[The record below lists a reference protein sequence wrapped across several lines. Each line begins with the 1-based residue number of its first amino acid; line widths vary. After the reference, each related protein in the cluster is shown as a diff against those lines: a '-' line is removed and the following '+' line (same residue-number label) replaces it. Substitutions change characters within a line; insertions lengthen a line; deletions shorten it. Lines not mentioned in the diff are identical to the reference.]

1 MSSLLSFFQRVR
13 NLFRQDD
20 LDRDLAAEI
29 SAHLDLAAEENL
41 KRGLSPEEARR
52 QALIQFG
59 GAQQAKENH
68 RDSRGLPLL
77 ESVFQDLRFALRTF
91 LKSPGFT
98 AIAVLTLAL
107 GIGAN
112 AAIFSVVRGV
122 LLRPLAN
129 HDEDRLLYVRQSA
142 PGIGQEDA
150 AFSVPEIKDIGAGL
164 KTIKELGTLSAL
176 DFTVVGLGEPREIRS
191 GVVDGNYFDVVGLHP
206 VLGRLLNPADDGPNA
221 PGAAVLTYRF
231 WTNSLHSDPS
241 VLGKTI
247 RLGSYEG
254 TRPATIVGVLE
265 PSVPYPVETEILAN
279 IVTSPHHLSATMV
292 TGRSHRMTEVFARLA
307 PGAELDSA
315 RAELNTV
322 YATMLAAH
330 PETYKTNDHFQ
341 ISVTRMHDQINSNAK
356 TILWV
361 LFAAAGLLF
370 VIACSNVA
378 NLILARTVRREP
390 ELAMRA
396 ALGATTRVLRRSL
409 LAESLL
415 LCGTGALAGILIA
428 APMVAVLAR
437 YAARFSVRANGLTLD
452 FSLLWIGVALALV
465 SAVFLAFV
473 PRLPSG
479 DTSTGFG
486 ISGSSLRLTG
496 GSRRRLRIFAVTQI
510 TASFLLLAGAGALV
524 KTLLEL
530 EKTQAPFDTAHVLAV
545 NLPVMTDGRTPE
557 QVKDFY
563 RNVQRNLS
571 TLPGVERVSYGFSVP
586 WRDTRQQSIS
596 LAFAAEG
603 ATQENPEDDTRA
615 EFRSV
620 SAGYFD
626 TLGIPVVEGRDFRD
640 TDRDGSERVV
650 VISQSLAQRF
660 FPGQDPVNRH
670 LTWTD
675 PVIKFI
681 GISDQPRRIIGVV
694 PDIDDE
700 NIIPSPKITV
710 YQPSEQE
717 GFNGRLF
724 VRAKNDPYTLVPT
737 ITHAVHEMASDQPV
751 ERPATLQD
759 VRGEVLAPNRLNAI
773 VFGGFAALAL
783 LISVVGVAGVL
794 AFSVSG
800 RTREFGIR
808 LALGSQPVCLLADVL
823 KDGLVIASIGVGS
836 GVLVGIVFARVI
848 GKYVSEL
855 QFPGALPLIASA
867 AILLVAAV
875 VASALPAL
883 RASRVDAIQA
893 LRSE

>member
-1 MSSLLSFFQRVR
+1 MNSLLSLFQRLR

-20 LDRDLAAEI
+20 LDRDLATEI
-29 SAHLDLAAEENL
+29 SAHLELAVEENL
-41 KRGLSPEEARR
+41 KKGLSPEEARR

-59 GAQQAKENH
+59 GTQQAKENH

-77 ESVFQDLRFALRTF
+77 ESFFQDLRFALRTF
-91 LKSPGFT
+91 LKNPGFT

-150 AFSVPEIKDIGAGL
+150 AFSVPEIKDIGTGL

-191 GVVDGNYFDVVGLHP
+191 GVVDGNYFDVVGLRP
-206 VLGRLLNPADDGPNA
+206 VLGRLLTPADDGPNA

-292 TGRSHRMTEVFARLA
+292 TGRTHRMTEVFARLA
-307 PGAELDSA
+307 PGAELDAA
-315 RAELNTV
+315 RAELNTI
-322 YATMLAAH
+322 YAGMLATH

-390 ELAMRA
+390 ELAMRS
-396 ALGATTRVLRRSL
+396 ALGATTQVLRRSL

-437 YAARFSVRANGLTLD
+437 YAARFSVRATGLTLD

-473 PRLPSG
+473 PRLPNG

-486 ISGSSLRLTG
+486 ISGSSGRVTG

-563 RNVQRNLS
+563 RNAQRNLS
-571 TLPGVERVSYGFSVP
+571 ALPGVERVSYGFSVP
-586 WRDTRQQSIS
+586 WRDTRLQTIS

-603 ATQENPEDDTRA
+603 AKQENPEDDTRA
-615 EFRSV
+615 AFRSV

-626 TLGIPVVEGRDFRD
+626 TLGIPIVEGRDFRD
-640 TDRDGSERVV
+640 SDRDGSERVV

-660 FPGQDPVNRH
+660 FPGQDPIDRH

-700 NIIPSPKITV
+700 NIIPSPTITV

-717 GFNGRLF
+717 GFTGRLF
-724 VRAKNDPYTLVPT
+724 VRAKNDPYALVPT
-737 ITHAVHEMASDQPV
+737 ITRAVHEMASDQPV
-751 ERPATLQD
+751 ERPATLED

-808 LALGSQPVCLLADVL
+808 LALGSQPVSLLADVL
-823 KDGLVIASIGVGS
+823 RDGLVIASIGVGS
-836 GVLVGIVFARVI
+836 GVLVGIVFARII

>member
-1 MSSLLSFFQRVR
+1 
-13 NLFRQDD
+13 
-20 LDRDLAAEI
+20 
-29 SAHLDLAAEENL
+29 
-41 KRGLSPEEARR
+41 
-52 QALIQFG
+52 
-59 GAQQAKENH
+59 
-68 RDSRGLPLL
+68 
-77 ESVFQDLRFALRTF
+77 
-91 LKSPGFT
+91 
-98 AIAVLTLAL
+98 
-107 GIGAN
+107 
-112 AAIFSVVRGV
+112 
-122 LLRPLAN
+122 
-129 HDEDRLLYVRQSA
+129 
-142 PGIGQEDA
+142 
-150 AFSVPEIKDIGAGL
+150 
-164 KTIKELGTLSAL
+164 
-176 DFTVVGLGEPREIRS
+176 
-191 GVVDGNYFDVVGLHP
+191 
-206 VLGRLLNPADDGPNA
+206 
-221 PGAAVLTYRF
+221 
-231 WTNSLHSDPS
+231 
-241 VLGKTI
+241 
-247 RLGSYEG
+247 
-254 TRPATIVGVLE
+254 
-265 PSVPYPVETEILAN
+265 
-279 IVTSPHHLSATMV
+279 
-292 TGRSHRMTEVFARLA
+292 
-307 PGAELDSA
+307 
-315 RAELNTV
+315 
-322 YATMLAAH
+322 MLATH

-341 ISVTRMHDQINSNAK
+341 ITVTRMHDQINSNAK

-378 NLILARTVRREP
+378 NLVLARTVRREP
-390 ELAMRA
+390 ELAMRS
-396 ALGATTRVLRRSL
+396 ALGATTHVLRRSL

-437 YAARFSVRANGLTLD
+437 YAARFSVRATGLTLD
-452 FSLLWIGVALALV
+452 FSLLWIGVALALL

-473 PRLPSG
+473 PRLPNG
-479 DTSTGFG
+479 DASPGSG
-486 ISGSSLRLTG
+486 ISGSSVRVTG
-496 GSRRRLRIFAVTQI
+496 GSRSRLRIFAVTQI

-530 EKTQAPFDTAHVLAV
+530 EKTQAPFDSAHVLAV

-571 TLPGVERVSYGFSVP
+571 TLPGVEHVSYGFSVP
-586 WRDTRQQSIS
+586 WRDTRLQTIT

-615 EFRSV
+615 QFRSV

-626 TLGIPVVEGRDFRD
+626 TLGIPIVQGRDFRD
-640 TDRDGSERVV
+640 SDRDGSERVV
-650 VISQSLAQRF
+650 IVSQSLAQRF

-694 PDIDDE
+694 PDLDDE

-737 ITHAVHEMASDQPV
+737 ITHTVHEMASDQPV
-751 ERPATLQD
+751 ERPATLED
-759 VRGEVLAPNRLNAI
+759 VRGEVLTPNRLNAI

-808 LALGSQPVCLLADVL
+808 LALGSQPVSLLADVL

-855 QFPGALPLIASA
+855 QFPGALPLISSA